1 MARLG
6 LCQGQGRVAESGVAR
21 FVPSPSRRRRFPT
34 SAMTGGDSP
43 AKTSDCQETVMAP
56 RVLISD
62 ALSPAAVQIFK
73 DRGVAVD
80 FQPNLGKDKDKLAEI
95 INDFEGLAIR
105 SATKVSAKILERA
118 KNLKV
123 IGRAGIGV
131 DNVDIPAATAK
142 GIIVMNTPFGNS
154 ITTAEHAISLML
166 ALARQIP
173 EADSSTR
180 AGKWEKNKFMGVE
193 IFSKTF
199 GIIGCGNVGS
209 IVADRAIGLKMKV
222 IAYDPYL
229 SAERALDLGVE
240 KVELDE
246 LWRRADVITLHTP
259 LTDKTRNIINA
270 ETLALAK
277 KGVRLVNCA
286 RGELVE
292 EAALCEALKSGHV
305 AGAALD
311 VFTEEPATKS
321 PLFTLPNVVCTP
333 HLGASTLEAQENVAL
348 QVAEQMSEY
357 LLRGAISNAV
367 NFPSITAEEAPR
379 LKPFIA
385 LAERL
390 GSFAGQL
397 TETGINKVQLAY
409 EGAVAQMNT
418 KALTSAA
425 IAGLLRPMLQDVNVV
440 SAPSIAKERGIVIEE
455 TTREAAGDY
464 DNLITLTVVT
474 EKQSRAV
481 SGTVFADG
489 RPRIV
494 NIKGI
499 RMDAEFGPSMI
510 YITNLDKPGFIG
522 RFSSTLGEA
531 GINIATFHVGR
542 EAPGGNAVALI
553 EIDGGLPADVLAKV
567 RALP

>member
-1 MARLG
+1 M
-6 LCQGQGRVAESGVAR
+6 
-21 FVPSPSRRRRFPT
+21 PP
-34 SAMTGGDSP
+34 
-43 AKTSDCQETVMAP
+43 K
-56 RVLISD
+56 VLISD
-62 ALSPAAVQIFK
+62 ALSPAAVAIFK
-73 DRGVAVD
+73 DRGLEVD
-80 FQPNLGKDKDKLAEI
+80 FQPNLGKDKDKLAAT
-95 INDFEGLAIR
+95 INGFDGLAIR
-105 SATKVSAKILERA
+105 SATKVTAKMLEQA
-118 KNLKV
+118 KKLKV

-131 DNVDIPAATAK
+131 DNVDIPAATAR

-154 ITTAEHAISLML
+154 ITTAEHAITLML

-173 EADSSTR
+173 EADASTR
-180 AGKWEKNKFMGVE
+180 AGKWEKNKFLGVE
-193 IFSKTF
+193 IFGKTL
-199 GIIGCGNVGS
+199 GVIGCGNVGS

-229 SAERALDLGVE
+229 SAERARNLGVE

-246 LWRRADVITLHTP
+246 LWRRADFITLHTP

-270 ETLALAK
+270 DTLALAK
-277 KGVRLVNCA
+277 KGVRLINCA

-292 EAALCEALKSGHV
+292 EAALYDALKSGHV

-311 VFTEEPATKS
+311 VFTEEPATQS
-321 PLFTLPNVVCTP
+321 PLFSLPNVVCTP
-333 HLGASTLEAQENVAL
+333 HLGASTMEAQENVAL

-367 NFPSITAEEAPR
+367 NFPSISAEEAPK
-379 LKPFIA
+379 LKPFVA
-385 LAERL
+385 LAEKL

-397 TETGINKVQLAY
+397 TETGITRVQISY
-409 EGAVAQMNT
+409 EGVVAQMNT
-418 KALTSAA
+418 RALTSAA
-425 IAGLLRPMLQDVNVV
+425 LAGLLRPMLQDVNVV
-440 SAPSIAKERGIVIEE
+440 SAPVVAKDRGIIVEE
-455 TTREAAGDY
+455 TRREAEGDY
-464 DNLITLTVVT
+464 ESLITVTVT
-474 EKQSRAV
+474 TDRQSRHV

-522 RFSSTLGEA
+522 KFSSTLGDA

-542 EAPGGNAVALI
+542 EAPGGHAVALI
-553 EIDGGLPADVLAKV
+553 EIDGELPPNVLAKV
-567 RALP
+567 RALPQVQQARPLRF

>member
-1 MARLG
+1 
-6 LCQGQGRVAESGVAR
+6 
-21 FVPSPSRRRRFPT
+21 
-34 SAMTGGDSP
+34 MT
-43 AKTSDCQETVMAP
+43 P

-73 DRGVAVD
+73 DRGVEVD
-80 FQPNLGKDKDKLAEI
+80 FQPNLGKDKDKLAQVI
-95 INDFEGLAIR
+95 GGFDGLAIR
-105 SATKVSAKILERA
+105 SATKVTPKILETA
-118 KNLKV
+118 KGLKV

-154 ITTAEHAISLML
+154 ITTAEHAITLML

-173 EADSSTR
+173 QADISTQ

-193 IFSKTF
+193 ITGKTL
-199 GIIGCGNVGS
+199 GVIGAGNIGS
-209 IVADRAIGLKMKV
+209 IVADRALGLRMHV
-222 IAYDPYL
+222 IAYDPFL
-229 SAERALDLGVE
+229 SAERAVELGVE
-240 KVELDE
+240 KVELAE
-246 LWRRADVITLHTP
+246 LLRRADFITLHTP
-259 LTDKTRNIINA
+259 MTEKTKNIVDANA
-270 ETLALAK
+270 IASMK
-277 KGVRLVNCA
+277 KGVRIVNCA
-286 RGELVE
+286 RGGLVD
-292 EAALCEALKSGHV
+292 EAALRAALDAGHV
-305 AGAALD
+305 AGAAFD
-311 VFTEEPATKS
+311 VFTTEPATEN
-321 PLFTLPNVVCTP
+321 PLFGHPNVICTP
-333 HLGASTLEAQENVAL
+333 HLGASTSEAQENVAL

-367 NFPSITAEEAPR
+367 NFPSITAEEAPK

-385 LAERL
+385 LAEKL

-397 TETGINKVQLAY
+397 TETGVKKIQITY
-409 EGAVAQMNT
+409 EGTVAQMKT

-425 IAGLLRPMLQDVNVV
+425 IAGFLRPMLEDVNVV
-440 SAPSIAKERGIVIEE
+440 SAPVVAKERGIVVEE

-464 DNLITLTVVT
+464 ESLITVTVET
-474 EKQSRAV
+474 ERQTRFV

-542 EAPGGNAVALI
+542 DAPGGSAIALI
-553 EIDGGLPADVLAKV
+553 EIDGELPNDVLEAV
-567 RALP
+567 RALPQVQQARTLKF

>member
-1 MARLG
+1 M
-6 LCQGQGRVAESGVAR
+6 
-21 FVPSPSRRRRFPT
+21 P
-34 SAMTGGDSP
+34 
-43 AKTSDCQETVMAP
+43 K
-56 RVLISD
+56 VLISD

-73 DRGVAVD
+73 DRGIEVD
-80 FQPNLGKDKDKLAEI
+80 FQPALGKDKEKLAATVS
-95 INDFEGLAIR
+95 NYDGLAIR
-105 SATKVSAKILERA
+105 SATKVTAKILEQARA
-118 KNLKV
+118 LRV

-131 DNVDIPAATAK
+131 DNVDIPAATAR

-173 EADSSTR
+173 EADASTR

-193 IFSKTF
+193 MFGKTL
-199 GIIGCGNVGS
+199 GVIGCGNIGS
-209 IVADRAIGLKMKV
+209 IVADRALGLKMKV
-222 IAYDPYL
+222 IAYDPFL
-229 SAERALDLGVE
+229 SPDRATDLGVE
-240 KVELDE
+240 KVEIDE
-246 LWRRADVITLHTP
+246 LLKRADFITLHTP

-270 ETLALAK
+270 DAIKTMK
-277 KGVRLVNCA
+277 KGVRIVNCA
-286 RGELVE
+286 RGGLVDE
-292 EAALCEALKSGHV
+292 GALYEALKNGRV
-305 AGAALD
+305 AGAAFD
-311 VFTEEPATKS
+311 VFVTEPATEN
-321 PLFTLPNVVCTP
+321 PLFNLPNVVCTP
-333 HLGASTLEAQENVAL
+333 HLGASTNEAQENVAL
-348 QVAEQMSEY
+348 QIAEQMSEY
-357 LLRGAISNAV
+357 LLRGAISNAI
-367 NFPSITAEEAPR
+367 NFPSISAEEAPR

-397 TETGINKVQLAY
+397 TETGISKVQLAY

-425 IAGLLRPMLQDVNVV
+425 LAGLLRPMLGDVNVV
-440 SAPSIAKERGIVIEE
+440 SAQVVAKERGIVVEE
-455 TTREAAGDY
+455 VTREMPEDY
-464 DNLITLTVVT
+464 ESLITVTVTT
-474 EKQSRAV
+474 ERQSRHV

-522 RFSSTLGEA
+522 KFSSTLGEA

-542 EAPGGNAVALI
+542 DAPGGNAVALI
-553 EIDGGLPADVLAKV
+553 EIDGELPDAVLARV
-567 RALP
+567 RALPQVQQAKPLRF